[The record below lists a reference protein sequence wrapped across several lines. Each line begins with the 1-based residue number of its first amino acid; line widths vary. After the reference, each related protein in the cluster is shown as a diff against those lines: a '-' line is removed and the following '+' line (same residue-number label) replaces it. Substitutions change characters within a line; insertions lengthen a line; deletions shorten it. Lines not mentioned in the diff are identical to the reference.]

1 VGLAEIEDAVG
12 PDSFARAR
20 SYARGGRVLR
30 VDWDEDKRALR
41 ARVLGQGRIYQTVA
55 FFDDD
60 GAGSLTF
67 AEGECSCPV
76 GHNCKHVAAVV
87 LAARADRESPRS
99 GPNGGAGGNGTG
111 AILAQPFPGLSLE
124 PASGTVSDACAGI
137 GGPALTATEA
147 AAWEQPLRALLDRPA
162 AETQGKPL
170 AFEFTLTARG
180 RTAALTMRLM
190 RPAARGG
197 WVNGQLAWDG
207 LDSWQVRDGGL
218 RADHLAIARELN
230 ALHRAA
236 SGKPSYYYGYG
247 RERQLDLSE
256 CDSRQLW
263 PLLDEARRLG
273 IALIHQHPPLGE
285 VGLHGGEV
293 VLDVRAA
300 QLGGAQ
306 VQVALQ
312 LEDEHG
318 PPSLRAVSFLGARGH
333 GLVCVEPDEQDPECP
348 LERLPLHLVRLA
360 RPVPS
365 ELRQMLLAGKPLQIP
380 ALQTGRFAAE
390 LCPSLQRIA
399 PIVSSDGSFTPPEVS
414 APELALRASYGPGHA
429 LAVGWEWTYLVGDT
443 LHRVALDAGD
453 QAASFRDPEAE
464 RALLARA
471 QIADTGLERFGLL
484 DQRARPAARPPV
496 TLHGVESMRFSTEVL
511 PALERD
517 GRFAVIV
524 EGERPHYRD
533 VGETLEVG
541 ISTSAIAG
549 ERDWFDLGVT
559 IAVEGREVPFADV
572 FAALARGET
581 HMVLAD
587 GAHFSLL
594 EPRLQALRALIEEA
608 RLLSDSPG
616 CSPRISRYQA
626 GLWGELV
633 ALGVVRE
640 QAQAWQR
647 QVGALLSIDE
657 LAEHDPPAG
666 MRGALRP
673 YQLEGFRWLASLWEL
688 ELGGILADDMGLGK
702 TLQALALICHVH
714 RRALRAGPFLVI
726 TPTSVVGSW
735 VSEAARFAPELSVAA
750 VTDTLAKAGCTIEQL
765 IACADVI
772 VTTYTLLRLDADA
785 YGHIDWAGVILDEA
799 QYVKNHQA
807 KTYRCVRQLRAA
819 FKLAL
824 TGTPLENNLMELW
837 SLLSISSPGLFPDPK
852 RFAEAYA
859 RPIERGG
866 DRERLARLRRRIK
879 PLVKRRTKELVASE
893 LPAKQEQAL
902 EVELHP
908 RHRRLYDTYLQR
920 ERQKILGLLSDFE
933 RNRFTIL
940 RSITLLRQMSL
951 HAALVDRRHE
961 AVPCAKLDALVDQLE
976 DIVSGGHRA
985 LIFSQFTGFLAR
997 ARARLERARIAYTYL
1012 DGKTRQRER
1021 VLERFK
1027 RGSDPVFLI
1036 SLKAGGFGLNL
1047 TEADYCLLLDP
1058 WWNPAV
1064 EDQAIDRAH
1073 RIGQS
1078 RPVIVYRL
1086 LSRGTIE
1093 EKVAALA
1100 RRKAELFRG
1109 VMDEGDLFASRLT
1122 AEDIRGL
1129 LG

>member
-1 VGLAEIEDAVG
+1 MLTPASLTAAATRASEPGLFSTAITRSWAIRHQSLSGEHALSASLRWRPGRLLDTCASGAAPILVCAMVAQAVAAELRGVGLAEIEDAVG

-99 GPNGGAGGNGTG
+99 GPNGGAGGNGAG

-484 DQRARPAARPPV
+484 DQRAPGGPAAGDAARCRE
-496 TLHGVESMRFSTEVL
+496 H
-511 PALERD
+511 ALQHRGAAGARA
-517 GRFAVIV
+517 GRTVRGHRRGGA
-524 EGERPHYRD
+524 
-533 VGETLEVG
+533 
-541 ISTSAIAG
+541 
-549 ERDWFDLGVT
+549 
-559 IAVEGREVPFADV
+559 
-572 FAALARGET
+572 AALPRRRRDARGR
-581 HMVLAD
+581 HLHQRD
-587 GAHFSLL
+587 RG
-594 EPRLQALRALIEEA
+594 RA
-608 RLLSDSPG
+608 RLV
-616 CSPRISRYQA
+616 RSR
-626 GLWGELV
+626 
-633 ALGVVRE
+633 RDD
-640 QAQAWQR
+640 R
-647 QVGALLSIDE
+647 S
-657 LAEHDPPAG
+657 
-666 MRGALRP
+666 RGAR
-673 YQLEGFRWLASLWEL
+673 G
-688 ELGGILADDMGLGK
+688 
-702 TLQALALICHVH
+702 
-714 RRALRAGPFLVI
+714 
-726 TPTSVVGSW
+726 
-735 VSEAARFAPELSVAA
+735 A
-750 VTDTLAKAGCTIEQL
+750 V
-765 IACADVI
+765 
-772 VTTYTLLRLDADA
+772 R
-785 YGHIDWAGVILDEA
+785 
-799 QYVKNHQA
+799 
-807 KTYRCVRQLRAA
+807 RCVR
-819 FKLAL
+819 
-824 TGTPLENNLMELW
+824 G
-837 SLLSISSPGLFPDPK
+837 
-852 RFAEAYA
+852 A
-859 RPIERGG
+859 RPRRDAHGARRWCAFLAARASAAGAPSADRGG
-866 DRERLARLRRRIK
+866 QAAERLARLLTADQSLPGGAVGGARRA
-879 PLVKRRTKELVASE
+879 RRGSRAGAGVATSGG
-893 LPAKQEQAL
+893 
-902 EVELHP
+902 
-908 RHRRLYDTYLQR
+908 R
-920 ERQKILGLLSDFE
+920 
-933 RNRFTIL
+933 
-940 RSITLLRQMSL
+940 
-951 HAALVDRRHE
+951 AAVDRR
-961 AVPCAKLDALVDQLE
+961 AC
-976 DIVSGGHRA
+976 RA
-985 LIFSQFTGFLAR
+985 
-997 ARARLERARIAYTYL
+997 
-1012 DGKTRQRER
+1012 
-1021 VLERFK
+1021 
-1027 RGSDPVFLI
+1027 
-1036 SLKAGGFGLNL
+1036 
-1047 TEADYCLLLDP
+1047 
-1058 WWNPAV
+1058 
-1064 EDQAIDRAH
+1064 
-1073 RIGQS
+1073 
-1078 RPVIVYRL
+1078 
-1086 LSRGTIE
+1086 
-1093 EKVAALA
+1093 
-1100 RRKAELFRG
+1100 
-1109 VMDEGDLFASRLT
+1109 
-1122 AEDIRGL
+1122 
-1129 LG
+1129 